1 MKVAI
6 LLPYKENFSNYE
18 TGAVSIFVNSINELS
33 KYKDDIT
40 IFGST
45 NFKPLSENY
54 ENLNLK
60 KKFYLSSSKIYVENF
75 LKKLAN
81 RKFDILEIHNRP
93 HYLNYISNI
102 ENIKKI
108 IFFHNNPL
116 QMQGSETKNDRLNI
130 YNKAD
135 ALIFNSIWTKTQF
148 LKDLPIDIDKNKI
161 KLVPQ
166 STSKVKINFSKK
178 KKIISFVGKLNSS
191 KGYDIF
197 GDAVIRILNKYPG
210 WSSIVIGNE
219 PRQKLFYNHS
229 RLKILGFKDNDY
241 VLNKLKEVSISVV
254 PSKWDEPFGRSSL
267 EAASRGCA
275 VIRSDKGGLN
285 ETTNAS
291 IILNKLTSDELYK
304 YLDFLIRNPINLKKL
319 QVKTYK
325 QFKLTNNNSS
335 FLLDR
340 IRNELINPKK
350 KISIKCLK
358 ILHITNFNE
367 RFNGRLHYNTSKRI
381 NNALIKLG
389 HNVYQLSDRD
399 IISSNR
405 SIFNLSPKKILN
417 KKIIEIG
424 KNFNPD
430 LIILGHADSVKLETL
445 RSLKNKNNNLKIS
458 QWFLD
463 PLSRNGPDY
472 LNNKKR
478 ILNKIEIIDSTF
490 LTSDPESLDFKIK
503 NSYFIP
509 NPADKS
515 FETLDNSKK
524 SPKNDVFFAMSHG
537 VHRGNLKPGKY
548 DDREKMLKKLLRVK
562 NIKFDFYGI
571 NNIQPIWG
579 DEFLKKISLSKI
591 GLNLSRGKPLKYY
604 SSDRIAQ
611 YMANGLM
618 TFTHEDT
625 KYLDFFNK
633 NEIVTYKNLKDLI
646 SKIKYYVKNDKKR
659 KFIAN
664 NGKKKYLKEFNSEK
678 VSKFII
684 LKTFDIKSKDKFIWD
699 KKNNILN

>member
-1 MKVAI
+1 MKIAI
-6 LLPYKENFSNYE
+6 LLPYKENFSKNE
-18 TGAVSIFVNSINELS
+18 TGAVSIFVNSINKLS
-33 KYKDDIT
+33 KFKDNIS

-45 NFKPLSENY
+45 NFKPFSKKY

-60 KKFYLSSSKIYVENF
+60 KKFYLSSSKTYVENF
-75 LKKLAN
+75 LKKINN

-93 HYLNYISNI
+93 HYLNYISNLK
-102 ENIKKI
+102 NTKKI
-108 IFFHNNPL
+108 IFFHNDPL
-116 QMQGSETKNDRLNI
+116 EMQGSETQNERLNI
-130 YNKAD
+130 YTKAD
-135 ALIFNSIWTKTQF
+135 IIIFNSIWTKTQF
-148 LKDLPIDIDKNKI
+148 LKNLPIEFDDDKI
-161 KLVPQ
+161 KVVLQ

-178 KKIISFVGKLNSS
+178 KKVISFVGKLNTS

-197 GDAVIRILNKYPG
+197 GEAIIKILNKYPE
-210 WSSIVIGNE
+210 WSAIVIGNE
-219 PRQKLFYNHS
+219 SRQKLFYKHQ
-229 RLKILGFKDNDY
+229 RLKILGFKDNSY

-275 VIRSDKGGLN
+275 IIRSDKGGLN
-285 ETTNAS
+285 ETTNSS
-291 IILNKLTSDELYK
+291 IVLNKLTSDELYK
-304 YLDFLIRNPINLKKL
+304 NLDFLIRKPIKLKKL

-325 QFKLTNNNSS
+325 QFKLTNNYSS
-335 FLLDR
+335 NLIDR
-340 IRNELINPKK
+340 IRNKLIKPKQK
-350 KISIKCLK
+350 VSIKCLK

-405 SIFNLSPKKILN
+405 SIFNPSPKKLLN
-417 KKIIEIG
+417 KKIIEIFD
-424 KNFNPD
+424 NFNPN

-445 RSLKNKNNNLKIS
+445 RSLKIKNNNLKIS

-472 LNNKKR
+472 HNNKKR
-478 ILNKIEIIDSTF
+478 ILDKIEIIDSTF
-490 LTSDPESLDFKIK
+490 LTSDPRSLDFKIK

-515 FETLDNSKK
+515 FEILDNSKK
-524 SPKNDVFFAMSHG
+524 NPKNDVFFAMSHG
-537 VHRGNLKPGKY
+537 VHRGNLKPGKF
-548 DDREKMLKKLLRVK
+548 DEREKILKKLLKVK
-562 NIKFDFYGI
+562 DIKFDFYGI

-611 YMANGLM
+611 YMANGLL
-618 TFTHEDT
+618 TFIHEDT

-633 NEIVTYKNLKDLI
+633 NEIVTYKDLKDLI
-646 SKIKYYVKNDKKR
+646 NKIKYYVKNDKKR

-664 NGKKKYLKEFNSEK
+664 NGKKKYLKEFSSEK
-678 VSKFII
+678 VSKYIL
-684 LKTFDIKSKDKFIWD
+684 LKTLDIKSKDKFIWD
-699 KKNNILN
+699 KNTL

>member
-1 MKVAI
+1 MKIAI
-6 LLPYKENFSNYE
+6 LLPYKENFSKNE
-18 TGAVSIFVNSINELS
+18 TGAVSIFVNSIDKLS
-33 KYKDDIT
+33 KYKDNIN

-45 NFKPLSENY
+45 NFKPLSKNY
-54 ENLNLK
+54 ENLIFK

-75 LKKLAN
+75 LKRLSYK
-81 RKFDILEIHNRP
+81 KIDILEIHNRP
-93 HYLNYISNI
+93 HYLNYLNNL
-102 ENIKKI
+102 ENTKKI
-108 IFFHNNPL
+108 VFFHNNPL
-116 QMQGSETKNDRLNI
+116 QMQGSTSKNERLNI
-130 YNKAD
+130 YTKAD
-135 ALIFNSIWTKTQF
+135 TLIFNSIWTKTQF
-148 LKDLPIDIDKNKI
+148 LKDLPINADDNKI
-161 KLVPQ
+161 KIVPQ
-166 STSKVKINFSKK
+166 STSKVKINFLKK
-178 KKIISFVGKLNSS
+178 KKIISFVGKLNTA

-197 GDAVIRILNKYPG
+197 GEAIIKILNKYPK
-210 WSSIVIGNE
+210 WSSIVMGNE
-219 PRQKLFYNHS
+219 PRQKLFYNHP
-229 RLKILGFKDNDY
+229 RLKILGFKNNDY

-275 VIRSDKGGLN
+275 IIRSDKGGLN
-285 ETTNAS
+285 ETTNSS
-291 IILNKLTSDELYK
+291 IVLNKLTSDELYNH
-304 YLDFLIRNPINLKKL
+304 LDFLIKNPIKLKKL

-325 QFKLTNNNSS
+325 QFKLTNNYSS
-335 FLLDR
+335 NLLDR
-340 IRNELINPKK
+340 IRNKLIKSK
-350 KISIKCLK
+350 EKVSLKCLK

-399 IISSNR
+399 IISSSR
-405 SIFNLSPKKILN
+405 SIFNKSPKKILN
-417 KKIIEIG
+417 EKIIEIG

-430 LIILGHADSVKLETL
+430 LIILGHADSVNSKTL
-445 RSLKNKNNNLKIS
+445 RSLKIKNNNLKIS

-472 LNNKKR
+472 QNNKKR
-478 ILNKIEIIDSTF
+478 ILNKIEIMDSTF
-490 LTSDPESLDFKIK
+490 LTSDPKSLDFKIK

-515 FETLDNSKK
+515 FEVLDNSKK
-524 SPKNDVFFAMSHG
+524 TPKNDVFFAMSHG

-548 DDREKMLKKLLRVK
+548 DDREKILKKLLRVK
-562 NIKFDFYGI
+562 DIKFDFYGI

-591 GLNLSRGKPLKYY
+591 GLNLSRGKPIKYY

-618 TFTHEDT
+618 TLIHEDT
-625 KYLDFFNK
+625 KYSDFFNK
-633 NEIVTYKNLKDLI
+633 NEIVTYKNLNDLI
-646 SKIKYYVKNDKKR
+646 NKIKYYVKNDKKR

-664 NGKKKYLKEFNSEK
+664 NGKKKYLKEFSSEK
-678 VSKFII
+678 VSKYIL
-684 LKTFDIKSKDKFIWD
+684 LKTLNIKSKDRFIWD
-699 KKNNILN
+699 LKIID

>member
-1 MKVAI
+1 MKIAI
-6 LLPYKENFSNYE
+6 LLPYKENFSKYE
-18 TGAVSIFVNSINELS
+18 TGAVSIFVNSINKLS
-33 KYKDDIT
+33 KYKDDIN
-40 IFGST
+40 IFGATS
-45 NFKPLSENY
+45 FKPLSKNY
-54 ENLNLK
+54 ENLNFK
-60 KKFYLSSSKIYVENF
+60 KRFYLSSSKMYVESF
-75 LKKLAN
+75 LKKIN
-81 RKFDILEIHNRP
+81 IRKFDILEIHNRP
-93 HYLNYISNI
+93 HYLNYINNL
-102 ENIKKI
+102 ENTKKI
-108 IFFHNNPL
+108 IFFHNDPL

-130 YNKAD
+130 YTKAD
-135 ALIFNSIWTKTQF
+135 TLIFNSIWTKNQF
-148 LKDLPIDIDKNKI
+148 LKDLPIGYDDNKI
-161 KLVPQ
+161 KIIPQ

-178 KKIISFVGKLNSS
+178 KKIISFVGKLNNS

-197 GDAVIRILNKYPG
+197 GVAIIKILNKYPE

-219 PRQKLFYNHS
+219 PREKLFYNHP
-229 RLKILGFKDNDY
+229 RLKIFGFKDNDY
-241 VLNKLKEVSISVV
+241 VLNKLKEVGISVV

-291 IILNKLTSDELYK
+291 IVLKKLTSDEIYK
-304 YLDFLIRNPINLKKL
+304 HLDFLIRKPINLKKL

-325 QFKLTNNNSS
+325 QFKLTNKYSS
-335 FLLDR
+335 NLLDK
-340 IRNELINPKK
+340 IRNELIKPKQK
-350 KISIKCLK
+350 VSIKCLK
-358 ILHITNFNE
+358 ILYITNFNE

-399 IISSNR
+399 IIFSSR
-405 SIFNLSPKKILN
+405 SIFSKSPKKILN
-417 KKIIEIG
+417 EKIIEIG

-430 LIILGHADSVKLETL
+430 LIILGHADSVNSKTL
-445 RSLKNKNNNLKIS
+445 RSLKIKNNNLKIS

-472 LNNKKR
+472 QNNKKR
-478 ILNKIEIIDSTF
+478 ILDKIEIMDSTF
-490 LTSDPESLDFKIK
+490 LTSDPKSLDFKIK

-515 FETLDNSKK
+515 FEILDNSKK
-524 SPKNDVFFAMSHG
+524 IPKNDLFFAMSHG

-548 DDREKMLKKLLRVK
+548 DDREKILKKLLRVK
-562 NIKFDFYGI
+562 DIKFDFYGI

-591 GLNLSRGKPLKYY
+591 GLNLSRGKPIKYY

-618 TFTHEDT
+618 TLIHEDT
-625 KYLDFFNK
+625 KYSDFFNK
-633 NEIVTYKNLKDLI
+633 NEIVTYKNLNDLI
-646 SKIKYYVKNDKKR
+646 NKIKYYVKNDKKR
-659 KFIAN
+659 KFIAS
-664 NGKKKYLKEFNSEK
+664 NGKKKYLKEFSSEK
-678 VSKFII
+678 ISKYII
-684 LKTFDIKSKDKFIWD
+684 LKTFNIKFKDKFIWD
-699 KKNNILN
+699 KKSDRII

>member
-1 MKVAI
+1 MKIAI
-6 LLPYKENFSNYE
+6 LLPYKENFSKNE
-18 TGAVSIFVNSINELS
+18 TGAVSIFVNSIDKLS
-33 KYKDDIT
+33 KYKDNIN

-45 NFKPLSENY
+45 NFKPLSKNY
-54 ENLNLK
+54 ENLIFK

-75 LKKLAN
+75 LKRLSYK
-81 RKFDILEIHNRP
+81 KIDILEIHNRP
-93 HYLNYISNI
+93 HYLNYLNNL
-102 ENIKKI
+102 ENTKKI
-108 IFFHNNPL
+108 VFFHNNPL
-116 QMQGSETKNDRLNI
+116 QMQGSTSKNERLNI
-130 YNKAD
+130 YTKAD
-135 ALIFNSIWTKTQF
+135 TLIFNSIWTKTQF
-148 LKDLPIDIDKNKI
+148 LKDLPINADDNKI
-161 KLVPQ
+161 KIVPQ
-166 STSKVKINFSKK
+166 STSKVKINFLKK
-178 KKIISFVGKLNSS
+178 KKIISFVGKLNTA

-197 GDAVIRILNKYPG
+197 GEAIIKILNKYPK
-210 WSSIVIGNE
+210 WSSIVMGNE
-219 PRQKLFYNHS
+219 PRQKLFYNHP
-229 RLKILGFKDNDY
+229 RLKILGFKNNDY

-275 VIRSDKGGLN
+275 IIRSDKGGLN
-285 ETTNAS
+285 ETTNSS
-291 IILNKLTSDELYK
+291 IVLNKLTSDELYNH
-304 YLDFLIRNPINLKKL
+304 LDFLIKNPIKLKKL

-325 QFKLTNNNSS
+325 QFKLTNNYSS
-335 FLLDR
+335 NLLDR
-340 IRNELINPKK
+340 IRNKLIKSK
-350 KISIKCLK
+350 EKVSLKCLK

-405 SIFNLSPKKILN
+405 TIFNPSPKKILN
-417 KKIIEIG
+417 EKIIEIG

-430 LIILGHADSVKLETL
+430 LIILGHADSVNSKTL
-445 RSLKNKNNNLKIS
+445 RSLKIKNNNLKIS

-472 LNNKKR
+472 QNNKKR
-478 ILNKIEIIDSTF
+478 ILNKIEIMDSTF
-490 LTSDPESLDFKIK
+490 LTSDPKSLDFKIK

-515 FETLDNSKK
+515 FEVLDNSKK
-524 SPKNDVFFAMSHG
+524 TPKNDVFFAMSHG

-548 DDREKMLKKLLRVK
+548 DDREKILKKLLRVK
-562 NIKFDFYGI
+562 DIKFDFYGI

-591 GLNLSRGKPLKYY
+591 GLNLSRGKPIKYY

-618 TFTHEDT
+618 TLIHEDT
-625 KYLDFFNK
+625 KYSDFFNK
-633 NEIVTYKNLKDLI
+633 NEIVTYKNLNDLI
-646 SKIKYYVKNDKKR
+646 NKIKYYVKNDKKR

-664 NGKKKYLKEFNSEK
+664 NGKKKYLKEFSSEK
-678 VSKFII
+678 VSKYIL
-684 LKTFDIKSKDKFIWD
+684 LKTLNIKSKDKFIWD
-699 KKNNILN
+699 LKIID

>member
-1 MKVAI
+1 MKIAI
-6 LLPYKENFSNYE
+6 LLPYKENFSKYE
-18 TGAVSIFVNSINELS
+18 TGAVSIFVNSINKLS
-33 KYKDDIT
+33 KYKDDIN
-40 IFGST
+40 IFGATS
-45 NFKPLSENY
+45 FKPLSKNY
-54 ENLNLK
+54 ENLNFK

-75 LKKLAN
+75 LKKIN
-81 RKFDILEIHNRP
+81 IRKFDILEIHNRP
-93 HYLNYISNI
+93 HYLNYLNNL
-102 ENIKKI
+102 ENTKKI

-116 QMQGSETKNDRLNI
+116 QMQGSETKNERLNI
-130 YNKAD
+130 YTKAD
-135 ALIFNSIWTKTQF
+135 TLIFNSIWTKNQF
-148 LKDLPIDIDKNKI
+148 LKDLPIDYDDNKI
-161 KLVPQ
+161 KIVPQ

-178 KKIISFVGKLNSS
+178 KKIISFVGKLNTS

-197 GDAVIRILNKYPG
+197 GEAVIKILNKYPE

-219 PRQKLFYNHS
+219 PREKLFYNHP

-241 VLNKLKEVSISVV
+241 VLNKLKGVSISVV

-291 IILNKLTSDELYK
+291 IVLKKLTSDEIYK
-304 YLDFLIRNPINLKKL
+304 HLDFLIRKPINLKKL

-325 QFKLTNNNSS
+325 QFKLTNKYSS
-335 FLLDR
+335 NLLDK
-340 IRNELINPKK
+340 IRNELIKPKQK
-350 KISIKCLK
+350 VSIKCLK

-399 IISSNR
+399 IISSSR
-405 SIFNLSPKKILN
+405 SIFNKSPKKILN
-417 KKIIEIG
+417 EKIIEIG

-430 LIILGHADSVKLETL
+430 LIILGHADSVNSKTL
-445 RSLKNKNNNLKIS
+445 RSLKIKNNNLKIS

-472 LNNKKR
+472 QNNKKR
-478 ILNKIEIIDSTF
+478 ILDKIEIMDSTF
-490 LTSDPESLDFKIK
+490 LTSDPKSLDFKIK

-515 FETLDNSKK
+515 FEILDNSKK
-524 SPKNDVFFAMSHG
+524 IPKNDLFFAMSHG

-548 DDREKMLKKLLRVK
+548 DDREKILKKLLTVK

-591 GLNLSRGKPLKYY
+591 GLNLSRGKPVKYY

-618 TFTHEDT
+618 TIIHEDA

-646 SKIKYYVKNDKKR
+646 NKIKYYVKNDKKR
-659 KFIAN
+659 KFIAS

-678 VSKFII
+678 ISKYMI
-684 LKTFDIKSKDKFIWD
+684 LKTFNIKSKDKFIWD
-699 KKNNILN
+699 KNNDRLI

>member
-1 MKVAI
+1 MNIAI
-6 LLPYKENFSNYE
+6 LLPYKENFSKYE
-18 TGAVSIFVNSINELS
+18 TGAVSIFVNSINRFS
-33 KYKDDIT
+33 KYKDDIR

-45 NFKPLSENY
+45 SFKPLSKNY
-54 ENLNLK
+54 ENLSFK
-60 KKFYLSSSKIYVENF
+60 KKFYLSSSKLYIENF
-75 LKKLAN
+75 LKKLDN
-81 RKFDILEIHNRP
+81 TKFDILEIHNRP
-93 HYLNYISNI
+93 HYLNYLDRLKNT
-102 ENIKKI
+102 KKI

-116 QMQGSETKNDRLNI
+116 QMQGSETKKERLNI
-130 YNKAD
+130 YTKAD
-135 ALIFNSIWTKTQF
+135 TLIFNSTWTKNQF
-148 LKDLPIDIDKNKI
+148 LKDLSIDNNDNKI
-161 KLVPQ
+161 KIVPQ

-178 KKIISFVGKLNSS
+178 KKIISFVGKLNTS

-197 GDAVIRILNKYPG
+197 AEAVIKILDKYPE

-219 PRQKLFYNHS
+219 PRQKLFYNHP
-229 RLKILGFKDNDY
+229 RLKILGFKNNDY

-275 VIRSDKGGLN
+275 IIRSDKGGLK
-285 ETTNAS
+285 ETTNTS
-291 IILNKLTSDELYK
+291 IVLKKLTSDEIYK
-304 YLDFLIRNPINLKKL
+304 HLDFLIRKPINLKKL

-381 NNALIKLG
+381 NNALIRLG
-389 HNVYQLSDRD
+389 HNVYHLSDRD
-399 IISSNR
+399 VISTNR
-405 SIFNLSPKKILN
+405 SFFNKSPKKILN
-417 KKIIEIG
+417 EKIIEIG

-430 LIILGHADSVKLETL
+430 LIILGHADSVNLQTL
-445 RSLKNKNNNLKIS
+445 RSLKIKNDYLKIS

-472 LNNKKR
+472 HNNKKR
-478 ILNKIEIIDSTF
+478 ILDKIEIMDSTF
-490 LTSDPESLDFKIK
+490 LTSDPKSLDFKIK

-515 FETLDNSKK
+515 FEILDNSKK
-524 SPKNDVFFAMSHG
+524 IPKNDVFFAMSHG

-548 DDREKMLKKLLRVK
+548 DNREKILNKLLKVK
-562 NIKFDFYGI
+562 DIKFDFYGI

-618 TFTHEDT
+618 TLIHEDT

-633 NEIVTYKNLKDLI
+633 NEIITYKNLNDLI
-646 SKIKYYVKNDKKR
+646 NKIKYYIKNDKKR
-659 KFIAN
+659 KFIAS
-664 NGKKKYLKEFNSEK
+664 NGRKKYLKEFNSEK
-678 VSKFII
+678 ISKYII
-684 LKTFDIKSKDKFIWD
+684 LKTLNIKSKEKFIWV
-699 KKNNILN
+699 K

>member
-1 MKVAI
+1 MKIAI
-6 LLPYKENFSNYE
+6 LLPYKENFSKNE
-18 TGAVSIFVNSINELS
+18 TGAVSIFVNSIDKLS
-33 KYKDDIT
+33 KYKDNIN

-45 NFKPLSENY
+45 NFKPLSKNY
-54 ENLNLK
+54 ENLIFK

-75 LKKLAN
+75 LKRLSYK
-81 RKFDILEIHNRP
+81 KIDILEIHNRP
-93 HYLNYISNI
+93 HYLNYLNNL
-102 ENIKKI
+102 ENTKKI
-108 IFFHNNPL
+108 VFFHNNPL
-116 QMQGSETKNDRLNI
+116 QMQGSTSKNERLNI
-130 YNKAD
+130 YTKAD
-135 ALIFNSIWTKTQF
+135 TLIFNSIWTKTQF
-148 LKDLPIDIDKNKI
+148 LKDLPINADDNKI
-161 KLVPQ
+161 KIVPQ
-166 STSKVKINFSKK
+166 STSKVKINFLKK
-178 KKIISFVGKLNSS
+178 KKIISFVGKLNTA

-197 GDAVIRILNKYPG
+197 GEAIIKILNKYPK
-210 WSSIVIGNE
+210 WSSIVMGNE
-219 PRQKLFYNHS
+219 PRQKLFYNHP
-229 RLKILGFKDNDY
+229 RLKILGFKNNDY

-275 VIRSDKGGLN
+275 IIRSDKGGLN
-285 ETTNAS
+285 ETTNSS
-291 IILNKLTSDELYK
+291 IVLNKLTSDELYNH
-304 YLDFLIRNPINLKKL
+304 LDFLIKNPIKLKKL

-325 QFKLTNNNSS
+325 QFKLTNNYSS
-335 FLLDR
+335 NLLDR
-340 IRNELINPKK
+340 IRNKLIKSK
-350 KISIKCLK
+350 EKVSLKCLK

-405 SIFNLSPKKILN
+405 TIFNPSPKKILN
-417 KKIIEIG
+417 EKIIEIG

-430 LIILGHADSVKLETL
+430 LIILGHADNVKLETL
-445 RSLKNKNNNLKIS
+445 KSLKNKNNNLKIS

-463 PLSRNGPDY
+463 PLSRNGPDFQ
-472 LNNKKR
+472 NNKKR
-478 ILNKIEIIDSTF
+478 ILNKIEIMDSTF
-490 LTSDPESLDFKIK
+490 LTSDPKSLDFKIK

-515 FETLDNSKK
+515 FEVLDNSKK
-524 SPKNDVFFAMSHG
+524 TPKNDVFFAMSHG

-548 DDREKMLKKLLRVK
+548 DDREKILKKLLRVK
-562 NIKFDFYGI
+562 DIKFDFYGI

-591 GLNLSRGKPLKYY
+591 GLNLSRGKPIKYY

-618 TFTHEDT
+618 TLIHEDT
-625 KYLDFFNK
+625 KYSDFFNK
-633 NEIVTYKNLKDLI
+633 NEIVTYKNLNDLI
-646 SKIKYYVKNDKKR
+646 NKIKYYVKNDKKR

-664 NGKKKYLKEFNSEK
+664 NGKKKYLKEFSSEK
-678 VSKFII
+678 VSKYIL
-684 LKTFDIKSKDKFIWD
+684 LKTLNIKSKDRFIWD
-699 KKNNILN
+699 LKIID